1 MASQWRLD
9 HLTAAFVEMAAA
21 VVTMAG
27 RAAPTD
33 LVATQGH
40 VLSVADLVG
49 TLVIEA
55 TIHHVDMTAHLDRV
69 GPQLESLVVTRAT
82 LDHLLGR
89 PAPDAWSSTRWVC
102 RDRSGRDE
110 VLDDLVEVLEEG
122 PGQRDARRSTPG
134 HAAPERPSS

>member
-9 HLTAAFVEMAAA
+9 HLTAAFVETAAA

-49 TLVIEA
+49 TLVVEA
-55 TIHHVDMTAHLDRV
+55 TIHHLDMTAHLDRV
-69 GPQLESLVVTRAT
+69 GPQLEPLVVTRAT

-89 PAPDAWSSTRWVC
+89 PAPDAWSSTRWGCVAT
-102 RDRSGRDE
+102 GRAQPT
-110 VLDDLVEVLEEG
+110 EEE
-122 PGQRDARRSTPG
+122 QRFLGADVARLPLLR
-134 HAAPERPSS
+134 